1 MQFFRSIWPR
11 ITQLMS
17 YLANPARFLRFS
29 RFATPICGWAALLL
43 IAVGLLFSL
52 YISPPAIEHGEA
64 VRIMYVH
71 VPAAWCAMAAYTGIA
86 IASLVSFVWRHNLA
100 DIVAKS
106 LAAPGAAFTFLALV
120 TGSLWGRP
128 AWGTWWQWDGRM
140 TSVLVLL
147 FIYIGYMAI
156 WNIMT
161 DRRQAARLAAILAM
175 VGWLNIPI
183 IKFSV
188 NWWNTLHQPAT
199 ISEPGAPGLP
209 IELLMPLLFMALG
222 YTLLLAW
229 FALRGTEAELA
240 LLKKR
245 RAQKAK
251 AATVTIEDISP

>member
-1 MQFFRSIWPR
+1 MRFI
-11 ITQLMS
+11 S

-29 RFATPICGWAALLL
+29 RIATPVSGWSALIL
-43 IAVGLLFSL
+43 IGIGLVLALFL
-52 YISPPAIEHGEA
+52 SPPAEEHGQA

-71 VPAAWCAMAAYTGIA
+71 VPAAWCAMAAYSGIA
-86 IASLVSFVWRHNLA
+86 IASFISFVWRHNLA
-100 DIVAKS
+100 DSVARS
-106 LAAPGAAFTFLALV
+106 LALPGAAFTFLALV

-156 WNIMT
+156 WNIAT
-161 DRRQAARLAAILAM
+161 DRQQASRLAAILAM
-175 VGWLNIPI
+175 VGALNLPI

-188 NWWNTLHQPAT
+188 NWWNTLHQSAT

-209 IELLMPLLFMALG
+209 PELLMPLLFMSLG

-240 LLKKR
+240 DLKR
-245 RAQKAK
+245 HRAAQSKPAD
-251 AATVTIEDISP
+251 VTLEDIAS

>member
-1 MQFFRSIWPR
+1 MRFIANIF
-11 ITQLMS
+11 S
-17 YLANPARFLRFS
+17 YLANPVRFLRFS
-29 RFATPICGWAALLL
+29 KFATPISGWLALVL
-43 IAVGLLFSL
+43 IGGGLVMALF
-52 YISPPAIEHGEA
+52 ISPPAVEHGQA

-86 IASLVSFVWRHNLA
+86 LASLVSFVWRHSLA
-100 DIVAKS
+100 DSVAKS
-106 LAAPGAAFTFLALV
+106 LALPGAAFTFLALV

-147 FIYIGYMAI
+147 FIYIGYMAV
-156 WNIMT
+156 WNIMS

-209 IELLMPLLFMALG
+209 TELLIPLLLMFLG
-222 YTLLLAW
+222 YTALLAW

-240 LLKKR
+240 KLKQR
-245 RAQKAK
+245 RRQQTNPANA
-251 AATVTIEDISP
+251 VLEDVAS

>member
-1 MQFFRSIWPR
+1 MRFI
-11 ITQLMS
+11 S

-29 RFATPICGWAALLL
+29 RIATPVSGWSALIL
-43 IAVGLLFSL
+43 IGIGLVLALFL
-52 YISPPAIEHGEA
+52 SPPAEEHGQA

-71 VPAAWCAMAAYTGIA
+71 VPAAWCAMAAYSGIA
-86 IASLVSFVWRHNLA
+86 IASFISFVWRHNLA
-100 DIVAKS
+100 DSVARS
-106 LAAPGAAFTFLALV
+106 LALPGAAFTFLALV

-156 WNIMT
+156 WNIAT
-161 DRRQAARLAAILAM
+161 DRQQTSRLAAILAM
-175 VGWLNIPI
+175 VGALNLPI

-188 NWWNTLHQPAT
+188 NWWNTLHQSAT

-209 IELLMPLLFMALG
+209 PELLMPLLFMSLG

-240 LLKKR
+240 DLKR
-245 RAQKAK
+245 HRAAQSKPAD
-251 AATVTIEDISP
+251 VTLEDIAS

>member
-1 MQFFRSIWPR
+1 
-11 ITQLMS
+11 MS
-17 YLANPARFLRFS
+17 
-29 RFATPICGWAALLL
+29 LL
-43 IAVGLLFSL
+43 
-52 YISPPAIEHGEA
+52 ISPPAVEHGQA

-71 VPAAWCAMAAYTGIA
+71 VPAAWCAMAAYSLIA
-86 IASLVSFVWRHNLA
+86 AASLVSFVWRHNLA
-100 DIVAKS
+100 DLVAKS
-106 LAAPGAAFTFLALV
+106 LALPGAAFTFLALV

-156 WNIMT
+156 WNIAS
-161 DRRQAARLAAILAM
+161 DRRQAAKLAAILAM

-209 IELLMPLLFMALG
+209 VELLVPLMLMFLG
-222 YTLLLAW
+222 YTALLAW

-240 LLKKR
+240 ELKQQ
-245 RAQKAK
+245 RAAQSKP
-251 AATVTIEDISP
+251 ATVTLEDISP

>member
-1 MQFFRSIWPR
+1 MRFI
-11 ITQLMS
+11 S

-29 RFATPICGWAALLL
+29 RFATPIAGWLALASLAL
-43 IAVGLLFSL
+43 GLALALF
-52 YISPPAIEHGEA
+52 ISPPAVEHGEA
-64 VRIMYVH
+64 VRMMYVH
-71 VPAAWCAMAAYTGIA
+71 VPAAWCAMAAYGAIA
-86 IASLVSFVWRHNLA
+86 IASFVSFVWRHNLA
-100 DIVAKS
+100 DSVARS
-106 LAAPGAAFTFLALV
+106 LALPGAAFTFLALV

-156 WNIMT
+156 WNILT

-209 IELLMPLLFMALG
+209 SELLMPLLFMGLG
-222 YTLLLAW
+222 YTVLLAW

-240 LLKKR
+240 ELKQQ
-245 RAQKAK
+245 RAVQSKPAK
-251 AATVTIEDISP
+251 VTLEELNS

>member
-1 MQFFRSIWPR
+1 MRFI
-11 ITQLMS
+11 S

-29 RFATPICGWAALLL
+29 KYATPIAGWLALAL
-43 IAVGLLFSL
+43 IGFGTLVSL
-52 YISPPAIEHGEA
+52 IFSPPAIEHGQT
-64 VRIMYVH
+64 VRMMYVH
-71 VPAAWCAMAAYTGIA
+71 VPAAWCSMAAYTAIA
-86 IASLVSFVWRHNLA
+86 VASLVSFVWRHNLA
-100 DIVAKS
+100 DSVARS
-106 LAAPGAAFTFLALV
+106 LALPGAAFTFLALV

-156 WNIMT
+156 WNIVA
-161 DRRQAARLAAILAM
+161 DRRQAARLAAIVAM

-209 IELLMPLLFMALG
+209 FELLLPLLLMALG
-222 YTLLLAW
+222 YTALLAW

-240 LLKKR
+240 ELKSQR
-245 RAQKAK
+245 
-251 AATVTIEDISP
+251 AATNKPASVKLETVTHD

>member
-1 MQFFRSIWPR
+1 MRLI
-11 ITQLMS
+11 S

-29 RFATPICGWAALLL
+29 RFATPACGWSALVL
-43 IAVGLLFSL
+43 IGIGLVLALF
-52 YISPPAIEHGEA
+52 ISPPAIEHGEA
-64 VRIMYVH
+64 VRMMYVH
-71 VPAAWCAMAAYTGIA
+71 VPAAWCAMAAYSGIA
-86 IASLVSFVWRHNLA
+86 IASFVSFVWRHSLA
-100 DIVAKS
+100 DSVARS
-106 LAAPGAAFTFLALV
+106 LALPGAAFTFLALV

-156 WNIMT
+156 WNIVT
-161 DRRQAARLAAILAM
+161 ERRQAARLAAILAM

-209 IELLMPLLFMALG
+209 SELLMPLLFMGLG
-222 YTLLLAW
+222 YTVLLAW

-240 LLKKR
+240 ELKQQ
-245 RAQKAK
+245 RAVQSKPAK
-251 AATVTIEDISP
+251 VTLEELNS

>member
-1 MQFFRSIWPR
+1 MRLI
-11 ITQLMS
+11 S

-29 RFATPICGWAALLL
+29 RFAAPISGWLALVLL
-43 IAVGLLFSL
+43 GAGLVMSLF
-52 YISPPAIEHGEA
+52 ISPPAIEHGEA

-86 IASLVSFVWRHNLA
+86 LASLISFVWRHNLA
-100 DIVAKS
+100 DS
-106 LAAPGAAFTFLALV
+106 LARSLALPGAAFTFLALV

-156 WNIMT
+156 WNIVS

-209 IELLMPLLFMALG
+209 TELLIPLLLMFLG
-222 YTLLLAW
+222 YTALLSW
-229 FALRGTEAELA
+229 MALRGTEAELA
-240 LLKKR
+240 QLKR
-245 RAQKAK
+245 QRAAQTKPAK
-251 AATVTIEDISP
+251 VTLEQVSS